1 MTTLLQLIFTFFKVG
16 ASAFGGGMVMIAFLE
31 QDVVNTFGWLT
42 RREYID
48 AIALGQVTPGPIII
62 TSVFVGYKAL
72 GLLGSVVAMTAICL
86 PSFLLTIFVGQQLR
100 RVRRNPTI
108 QAFLKGVS
116 PAVVGLIAG
125 AGLSI
130 ARSSLVDIPTVLLA
144 AVCLGAIIR
153 FKVDSVLVVVAAGL
167 IGAVFL

>member
-1 MTTLLQLIFTFFKVG
+1 MTTLLQLIVTFFKVG
-16 ASAFGGGMVMIAFLE
+16 AFSFGGGMVMIAFLE

-48 AIALGQVTPGPIII
+48 AIAMGQVTPGPIII

-72 GLLGSVVAMTAICL
+72 GLLGSLVAMTAICL
-86 PSFLLTIFVGQQLR
+86 PSFLLTIAIGHQLR
-100 RVRRNPTI
+100 RVRRNAYI
-108 QAFLKGVS
+108 QALLKGVS
-116 PAVVGLIAG
+116 PAVVGLIAA

-130 ARSSLVDIPTVLLA
+130 ARSSLVDIPTVVLA

-153 FKVDSVLVVVAAGL
+153 FKVDSVVVVVAAGVV
-167 IGAVFL
+167 GAVFL